1 MSRINSVIAAVLAM
15 GVGAATSGQT
25 LSLIDNPSLGEF
37 IDITQTGQL
46 IPLAD
51 EEETTLDVEMFPGNF
66 VLPSGSIVVGINGGL
81 GFGNETE
88 TNLEPLNQ
96 QIPSPDAFIGGQA
109 TLAYWDDI
117 DDKEGDVYL
126 LQIMGD
132 PELSDRVIV
141 QWNFGNFDLTGS
153 VLKFQVQIL
162 FNSAM
167 TGIYAQYLYEI
178 QGPSTGAGAGATIGY
193 QDGDGGYGDIQFSFN
208 QPNAVMS
215 GTVLSLMIL
224 SPADFDG
231 DGKVTVV
238 DLLLLLGDWG
248 PCADCQVPST
258 CLADIDGDCAVG
270 ISDLLILLNS
280 WG

>member
-1 MSRINSVIAAVLAM
+1 MSRIYPVIAAVLSM
-15 GVGAATSGQT
+15 GAGAAASGQS

-66 VLPSGSIVVGINGGL
+66 VLRSGSIVVGINGGL

-88 TNLEPLNQ
+88 TDLEPLNQ
-96 QIPSPDAFIGGQA
+96 QIPTLDAFIGGQA
-109 TLAYWDDI
+109 TLVYWDDI

-126 LQIMGD
+126 LQIIGD

-162 FNSAM
+162 FNSAT

-178 QGPSTGAGAGATIGY
+178 QGPSTAAGASATIGY
-193 QDGDGGYGDIQFSFN
+193 QDGASGFGDIQFSFN
-208 QPNAVMS
+208 QPDAVMS

-224 SPADFDG
+224 KPADFDG
-231 DGKVTVV
+231 DGKVTVI
-238 DLLLLLGDWG
+238 DLLLLLADWG
-248 PCADCQVPST
+248 PCAECLVPST

-270 ISDLLILLNS
+270 VSDLLVLLNS